1 MDLNTVQT
9 VRRLST
15 VLNSSLEGRPAVR
28 SAERCSAVQQLF
40 KVLIHSCEQI
50 PWKLDGCGRGGLL
63 TSVPP
68 WSMHKD
74 YHSWYKVGYNCT
86 SGKLNHP
93 RDFLNPDSQ
102 VSWEAPESRLLACTI
117 ILDING
123 MVTRRRPPKP
133 KIPRQEFILKGPQG
147 KRSGEENQQGTL
159 WGHISRDHQ
168 GSQHWEQWVRGQRRS
183 TVLPTTGESLCEDA
197 LISPISI
204 RLLVRQVEWGHQRK
218 SRILTVSTWEQ

>member
-1 MDLNTVQT
+1 M
-9 VRRLST
+9 
-15 VLNSSLEGRPAVR
+15 LNSSLEGRPAVR

-50 PWKLDGCGRGGLL
+50 PWKLDGCGGGGCLHL
-63 TSVPP
+63 CLHGACTRITTLGTEG
-68 WSMHKD
+68 
-74 YHSWYKVGYNCT
+74 GYNCT

-102 VSWEAPESRLLACTI
+102 VSWEVPESRLLACTI

-123 MVTRRRPPKP
+123 MVTRRRPPKT
-133 KIPRQEFILKGPQG
+133 KIPCQEFILKGPQG